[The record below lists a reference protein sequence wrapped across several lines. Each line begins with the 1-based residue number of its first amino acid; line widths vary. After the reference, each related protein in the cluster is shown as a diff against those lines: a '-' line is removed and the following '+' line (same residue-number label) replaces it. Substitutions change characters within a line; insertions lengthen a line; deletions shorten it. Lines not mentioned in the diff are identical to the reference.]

1 MKHGLLQEKLS
12 AISVESDVITILIN
26 GDKKHSKRWKL
37 NSTKWHYR
45 YLPSEKAPKYCE
57 WIFTWKNHWDKF
69 QLPVQLKDTNDLFGW
84 FTGLDKAEIRLRAS
98 LQDDD
103 VLFGLVFTPNTK
115 AIGKYH
121 DDIAYDK
128 ALDLIKDHLAFTNL

>member
-45 YLPSEKAPKYCE
+45 YLPSEKEPKYCE

-98 LQDDD
+98 LQGDD
-103 VLFGLVFTPNTK
+103 VLFGLVFTPNIK

-121 DDIAYDK
+121 DDIAYVK

>member
-1 MKHGLLQEKLS
+1 MIYLS
-12 AISVESDVITILIN
+12 YKIN
-26 GDKKHSKRWKL
+26 LWRFK
-37 NSTKWHYR
+37 
-45 YLPSEKAPKYCE
+45 

-98 LQDDD
+98 LQGDDD
-103 VLFGLVFTPNTK
+103 LFGFVFTPNTK

>member
-45 YLPSEKAPKYCE
+45 YLPSEKEPKYCE

-98 LQDDD
+98 LQGND

>member
-45 YLPSEKAPKYCE
+45 YLPSEKEPKYCE

-98 LQDDD
+98 LQGDD

-128 ALDLIKDHLAFTNL
+128 ALDLIKDYLAFTNL